1 VALIARAA
9 DGSVRDGL
17 SLLDQAIALG
27 GGSIGEGA
35 VRDMLGVADR
45 GLVFDV
51 LEAVLK
57 GDAPDALR
65 RMAALYEGGA
75 DPIMV
80 LQDLLEL
87 VHFLTRLK
95 IVPAAGEEDPALDG
109 DRARGLAVAQ
119 KLGTPVLARAW
130 QMLLKGITEAQTAP
144 SPLQAAEMVLVRLA
158 YVADLPAPADL
169 VKQLSSGRDPS
180 GASAPT
186 PRVTT
191 SSTAAPAPVGS
202 NGGGPRMGMSSDG
215 GAAPR
220 LAVREESEAAPAL
233 PQPQSFL
240 EVIELFDKHREALL
254 RSHLHGHVHIV
265 HFEPGRIEFRPA
277 LGAPRD
283 LANKLGKLL
292 GEWTG
297 TRWVVSI
304 SSEEGAPTLREE
316 AEARDLSLRNEAA
329 QHPLVRAVL
338 EAFPGARIEA
348 VRELGAAEPAA
359 EAEPADSAEER
370 SEGDDFR

>member
-1 VALIARAA
+1 AL
-9 DGSVRDGL
+9 
-17 SLLDQAIALG
+17 
-27 GGSIGEGA
+27 
-35 VRDMLGVADR
+35 
-45 GLVFDV
+45 
-51 LEAVLK
+51 
-57 GDAPDALR
+57 
-65 RMAALYEGGA
+65 
-75 DPIMV
+75 
-80 LQDLLEL
+80 
-87 VHFLTRLK
+87 
-95 IVPAAGEEDPALDG
+95 
-109 DRARGLAVAQ
+109 AQ

-130 QMLLKGITEAQTAP
+130 QMLLKGIAEAQTAP

-158 YVADLPAPADL
+158 YVADLPAPGDL
-169 VKQLSSGRDPS
+169 VKQLSSGRDAP
-180 GASAPT
+180 GASAPAT
-186 PRVTT
+186 APRVAT
-191 SSTAAPAPVGS
+191 SSAAAPAPVGS
-202 NGGGPRMGMSSDG
+202 NGGGARLGLSSDG

-220 LAVREESEAAPAL
+220 LAVREESEAVPAL

-254 RSHLHGHVHIV
+254 RSHLYSHVHIV

-297 TRWVVSI
+297 ARWVVSI
-304 SSEEGAPTLREE
+304 SQEEGAPTLREA

-348 VRELGAAEPAA
+348 VRELGTAEPEAA
-359 EAEPADSAEER
+359 TESADSAEER
-370 SEGDDFR
+370 SEGGFPMKNFGHMMKQAQEMQAK